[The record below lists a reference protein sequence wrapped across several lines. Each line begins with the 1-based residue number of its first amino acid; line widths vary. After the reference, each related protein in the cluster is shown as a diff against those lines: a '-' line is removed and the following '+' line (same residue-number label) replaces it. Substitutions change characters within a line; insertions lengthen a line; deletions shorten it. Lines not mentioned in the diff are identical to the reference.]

1 MYQSITAMTYYRA
14 KSFEELRLEH
24 YGLASS
30 DPFGAPGP
38 SSQWGSVARDEEL
51 PVADFSIGTTSA
63 PNSERTRGAAG
74 HRSHPGGAPG
84 AGLCGILENGN
95 LKAKRALAAA
105 RQNDRLDSV
114 IHETQAGLWG
124 MLDRTAADDEA
135 GAPEEKS
142 DIPQPEP
149 KTPLFIA
156 CEAGNVDAARLLLD
170 KGAEVNRATKNG
182 WTPLDTAKNR
192 RHDAVVALL
201 EEHVSHVAMAPPL
214 SPPPRRSRGKDIV
227 NMAMKAGEKR
237 AREECDKEREEDK
250 RARNALESENKALK
264 AKLAAAKWKN
274 LVPYATLVEAT
285 RGFSEALGKGDF
297 GEVYKGRMNE
307 ADIAVKKLSREND
320 RNTYESFRR
329 ELTFLAQLDHP
340 NVVPLHA
347 VSMDPGQPLCLVYP
361 LYAGGAL
368 RGALGEALAPR
379 KLLAIAL
386 DVSRGLE
393 YLHAKDIVHR
403 DIKPDNILLGTEGA
417 VLADV
422 GLARDLSLP
431 PTSFS
436 RGWAPGTPQYLCPVY
451 KETKKP
457 TKAADIYSFGVV
469 LEDLAEAG
477 GPAGSGLEIY
487 FTELA
492 KRCKCYRGRDTTAR
506 PTASWLARELV
517 GYRDW
522 LARDP
527 ARARAAGLGPN
538 LMVF

>member
-170 KGAEVNRATKNG
+170 KGAEVDRANQNGATPLYIACQEGHVDAARLLLDRGAKADRATKRG
-182 WTPLDTAKNR
+182 STPLSIAKLKG
-192 RHDAVVALL
+192 HAAVVALL
-201 EEHVSHVAMAPPL
+201 EEHQ
-214 SPPPRRSRGKDIV
+214 K
-227 NMAMKAGEKR
+227 
-237 AREECDKEREEDK
+237 
-250 RARNALESENKALK
+250 
-264 AKLAAAKWKN
+264 
-274 LVPYATLVEAT
+274 
-285 RGFSEALGKGDF
+285 
-297 GEVYKGRMNE
+297 
-307 ADIAVKKLSREND
+307 
-320 RNTYESFRR
+320 
-329 ELTFLAQLDHP
+329 
-340 NVVPLHA
+340 
-347 VSMDPGQPLCLVYP
+347 
-361 LYAGGAL
+361 
-368 RGALGEALAPR
+368 
-379 KLLAIAL
+379 
-386 DVSRGLE
+386 
-393 YLHAKDIVHR
+393 
-403 DIKPDNILLGTEGA
+403 
-417 VLADV
+417 
-422 GLARDLSLP
+422 
-431 PTSFS
+431 
-436 RGWAPGTPQYLCPVY
+436 
-451 KETKKP
+451 
-457 TKAADIYSFGVV
+457 
-469 LEDLAEAG
+469 
-477 GPAGSGLEIY
+477 
-487 FTELA
+487 
-492 KRCKCYRGRDTTAR
+492 
-506 PTASWLARELV
+506 
-517 GYRDW
+517 
-522 LARDP
+522 
-527 ARARAAGLGPN
+527 
-538 LMVF
+538 